1 MSDKYLSL
9 VAVKHYKEHDR
20 SFLFEAPRLCNLKV
34 GDTVLCDTQYG
45 EAYGKVTAVSEYVR
59 VGSPEYCFVVLAMG
73 AHEPLKKIIGRIVA
87 YEYEKED
94 E

>member
-1 MSDKYLSL
+1 MSDRFISL
-9 VAVKHYKEHDR
+9 VAVKHKESDNR

-34 GDTVLCDTQYG
+34 GDTVVCDTQYG

-59 VGSPEYCFVVLAMG
+59 YGSPEYIFVALAMG
-73 AHEPLKKIIGRIVA
+73 AKEPLKKVIGRVVA

>member
-1 MSDKYLSL
+1 MSDKFLSL
-9 VAVKHYKEHDR
+9 VTVKHKESDNR
-20 SFLFEAPRLCNLKV
+20 SFLFEAPSLCNLTV

-59 VGSPEYCFVVLAMG
+59 VGSPEYNFIVLAMG
-73 AHEPLKKIIGRIVA
+73 ANEPLKKIIGRMVA
-87 YEYEKED
+87 YEYEKEG